1 MRSKYFAIGF
11 VAGVLAMLLWPGEET
26 QPPPVVSVPD
36 TVEVITVRTDSS
48 RADSLRR
55 EISLLQARLER
66 PKKARVV
73 PRAGYNQYRSR
84 KVMISGGQKIVID
97 AFSLT
102 PVDSFRVE
110 FLPVPPERVLGLQK
124 ESWYTL
130 AAGIIIGIIGWEIIR

>member
-11 VAGVLAMLLWPGEET
+11 VAGVLAMLLWPGEEA
-26 QPPPVVSVPD
+26 PPPVVAVPD
-36 TVEVITVRTDSS
+36 TVEVVTVRMDSS

-66 PKKARVV
+66 PQKARGV
-73 PRAGYNQYRSR
+73 PRDGYNQYRSR
-84 KVMISGGQKIVID
+84 KVLVSGGQKIVID

-102 PVDSFRVE
+102 PVDSFHVE
-110 FLPVPPERVLGLQK
+110 FVPVPPERVLGLQK

-130 AAGIIIGIIGWEIIR
+130 AAGIVIGIIGWELIR